1 MPISAENTPITT
13 PVIPL
18 NKFAFMLVAESNA
31 TCVSAIAKQLY
42 AKLHPFK
49 LWSNMSFDSFAGG
62 VKAMAKS
69 WIMRNCQEKP
79 EQMAKIL
86 TNEYK
91 INSQYFSLQLK
102 WKI

>member
-1 MPISAENTPITT
+1 MSINAENTPITT
-13 PVIPL
+13 PAIPL
-18 NKFAFMLVAESNA
+18 NKFAFVFVAESNA
-31 TCVSAIAKQLY
+31 TCVSAIAKQPD

-49 LWSNMSFDSFAGG
+49 LWSNMSFDFFADGI
-62 VKAMAKS
+62 KAMTKS

-79 EQMAKIL
+79 ERMAKIL

-91 INSQYFSLQLK
+91 INSQYFSSQLK